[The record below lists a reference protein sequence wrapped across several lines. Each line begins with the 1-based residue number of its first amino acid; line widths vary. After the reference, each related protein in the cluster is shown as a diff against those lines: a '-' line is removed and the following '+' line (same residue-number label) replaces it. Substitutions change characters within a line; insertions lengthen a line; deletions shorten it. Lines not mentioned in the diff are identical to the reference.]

1 MQHHI
6 YWIRIFCR
14 KVHFHWISFV
24 NEINLSLWQI
34 SYLVTCHLI
43 TTVWLSSHQFPSP
56 THRCWVFLLY
66 ILSLWKLITD
76 IQCTAEKVYFELCC
90 KGKMAHKLL
99 FISKAKIQSIYDNE
113 CHCQAP
119 LQALCFQVVWKS
131 MYTAFQS
138 KGRQSNG
145 RLHEST
151 RVHNTNLTDVKFCF
165 QSNRRL
171 AFLNGYSYTVNAE
184 SAKIILRNC
193 SYCNL
198 QTRLSKLVNDLLQ
211 R

>member
-1 MQHHI
+1 MQHRI
-6 YWIRIFCR
+6 YWIRTFCR

-99 FISKAKIQSIYDNE
+99 FISKARLKYNQFMIMNVIAKR
-113 CHCQAP
+113 HC
-119 LQALCFQVVWKS
+119 
-131 MYTAFQS
+131 
-138 KGRQSNG
+138 
-145 RLHEST
+145 
-151 RVHNTNLTDVKFCF
+151 
-165 QSNRRL
+165 
-171 AFLNGYSYTVNAE
+171 
-184 SAKIILRNC
+184 
-193 SYCNL
+193 
-198 QTRLSKLVNDLLQ
+198 RLSVFKWSGKVCTLPFDQREDKVMDDFMNQPGFITPTWLMSNSASRATGGLLF
-211 R
+211 